1 MNLEAEDKFLND
13 YVECSPVFGKKA
25 TVNNQEDNEDPASG
39 RSTSGSEMFEDATDQ
54 HSPRKRLPYLMD
66 ESVFISADLYEFLL
80 SSLPNIVKGCQW
92 VLLYR

>member
-1 MNLEAEDKFLND
+1 MNLEAEDNFLND

-25 TVNNQEDNEDPASG
+25 TVSNLEDNEDPASG

-54 HSPRKRLPYLMD
+54 HSPRKHLPYLMD